1 MLEGNKARSIQ
12 RDFSISARE
21 SWGNYIEESS
31 ISLKDNEDI
40 LLEIN
45 RIKNI
50 LDYSSFFRSEKSIEL
65 LTKVKESNN
74 IDEIL
79 LILKKVR

>member
-1 MLEGNKARSIQ
+1 MSRSKE
-12 RDFSISARE
+12 RDFSIKARE
-21 SWGNYIEESS
+21 AWGNYIEESS
-31 ISLKDNEDI
+31 ISVKYNKDI

-50 LDYSSFFRSEKSIEL
+50 LDYSSFFRSEKSNEL
-65 LTKVKESNN
+65 LTKVKASNN
-74 IDEIL
+74 IDDIL